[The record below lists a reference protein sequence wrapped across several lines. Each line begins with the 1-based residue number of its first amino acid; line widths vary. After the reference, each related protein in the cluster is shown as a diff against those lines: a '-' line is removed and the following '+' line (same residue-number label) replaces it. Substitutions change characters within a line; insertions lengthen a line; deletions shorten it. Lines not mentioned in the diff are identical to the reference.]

1 MHTLNM
7 KRKAEMSV
15 MDDPIN
21 FGSELRRRRREARM
35 SISEMARRVHYSKGY
50 LSKVETG
57 RAAGSLG
64 LAQACDREL
73 GAGGE
78 LTELAPGKLDEV
90 STLPTALALNGL
102 PPVTGHFIGRSKE
115 LGDIASFVNEDTG
128 GSVCLISGM
137 AGVGKTALAL
147 RGIWNAVEAFPDGC
161 LFLNLGGG
169 TPGGKEVTP
178 HAALDALLRMLGMA
192 GERIPSGVD
201 ARANLYRSA
210 VRGKRM
216 LIFFDNVRSAA
227 QIIPLLPAEQKCRV
241 IVTSRNRLHALDD
254 AMYLSID
261 VLAKEEGIALF
272 RSAGGHRA
280 DRVDHDTVTRIVAH
294 CGGLPL
300 AIRIAA
306 ARFRGNSVWTP
317 KHLEALLAD
326 EKSRLGVLD
335 DGERSVAV
343 ALTVSCRALTGEQRR
358 LFALLALYPGPEMS
372 VGSVAALAG
381 VDPLLARSLMDRLSD
396 AHLVTYVAADRI
408 TLHDLVRAF
417 ARSSVLPGVSQ
428 RAQDASV
435 QRLLDH
441 ALLWIGESNA
451 LLTPHRY
458 RMPHSAAKPSDHQ
471 NFADRQS
478 ALGWIAVEWV
488 GLVGMC
494 HLAAERMLHSECW
507 QLAFALR
514 EYFFLNKLWDPWIE
528 THLVAVDAARVSRQR
543 QGLAISLSNLGVGY
557 VDRGDLT
564 AAVERYQE
572 ALEIFRELNDERG
585 IIDALCNLA
594 WADLYRGEP
603 ENALRGLRVALS
615 HYRRMGNERN
625 AAITLRGIALTES
638 ELDLYVDAV
647 HHAKQAREVFRTL
660 DLWLDVVMSTNCI
673 AWAHFR
679 AGDHEAA
686 AFHYDLAAIQAER
699 FGSGYERA
707 RALVGLG
714 NVHAAAGR
722 HAEAAEQWARADEV
736 LSPLSPVMVGEARVR
751 MGWPATS
758 TRD

>member
-1 MHTLNM
+1 MN
-7 KRKAEMSV
+7 
-15 MDDPIN
+15 DPIN
-21 FGSELRRRRREARM
+21 FGSELRRRRKEARI
-35 SISEMARRVHYSKGY
+35 SISEMAQRVHYSKGH

-57 RAAGSLG
+57 RSTGSPV

-78 LTELAPGKLDEV
+78 LAELASSKQDES

-102 PPVTGHFIGRSKE
+102 PPATGYFIGRSKE
-115 LGDIASFVNEDTG
+115 LEDIASFVNDDTSG
-128 GSVCLISGM
+128 NVCLISGM

-147 RGIWNAVEAFPDGC
+147 RGIWNVVESFPDGC
-161 LFLNLGGG
+161 LFLNLGGD
-169 TPGGKEVTP
+169 TPGGREITP
-178 HAALDALLRMLGMA
+178 HAALDALLRLLGVT
-192 GERIPSGVD
+192 GQRIPPGVD
-201 ARANLYRSA
+201 ARANLYRSTA
-210 VRGKRM
+210 RGKRI
-216 LIFFDNVRSAA
+216 LIFFDNVCSAA
-227 QIIPLLPAEQKCRV
+227 QVIPLLPAEQKCRV
-241 IVTSRNRLHALDD
+241 IITSRNRLHALDD
-254 AMYLSID
+254 AIYLSVD

-272 RSAGGHRA
+272 RSAGGPRA
-280 DRVDHDTVTRIVAH
+280 DRADHDTVTRIVAH

-306 ARFRGNSVWTP
+306 ARFRGNSAWTP
-317 KHLEALLAD
+317 RDLETLLAD

-335 DGERSVAV
+335 DGERSVAA

-372 VGSVAALAG
+372 IGSVAALAG
-381 VDPLLARSLMDRLSD
+381 IDPLLARSLMDRLSD
-396 AHLVTYVAADRI
+396 AHLVTYVTADRI
-408 TLHDLVRAF
+408 TLHDLVRDF
-417 ARSSVLPGVSQ
+417 ARGSVLPGVSE

-458 RMPHSAAKPSDHQ
+458 RVPHSAAEPSDHEK
-471 NFADRQS
+471 FAGRQS
-478 ALGWIAVEWV
+478 ALDWIAAEWA

-494 HLAAERMLHSECW
+494 HLAAARGLHSRCW

-528 THLVAVDAARVSRQR
+528 THLVAVDTARASKHRR
-543 QGLAISLSNLGVGY
+543 GLAISLSNLGIGY
-557 VDRGDLT
+557 VDRGDLA
-564 AAVERYQE
+564 AAVEQYQE

-585 IIDALCNLA
+585 IVDALCNLA

-603 ENALRGLRVALS
+603 ENALRGLCVALS

-638 ELDLYVDAV
+638 ELDLYADSVR
-647 HHAKQAREVFRTL
+647 HAKHAREVFRTL

-686 AFHYDLAAIQAER
+686 AFQYDLAASQAER
-699 FGSGYERA
+699 FGSCYEKA
-707 RALVGLG
+707 RALAGLG
-714 NVHAAAGR
+714 NIHAASGR
-722 HAEAAEQWARADEV
+722 HAEAVEQWARADEV

-751 MGWPATS
+751 MAWSDTS
-758 TRD
+758 AKE

>member
-1 MHTLNM
+1 
-7 KRKAEMSV
+7 

-21 FGSELRRRRREARM
+21 FGTALRRRRREARI

-57 RAAGSLG
+57 RSAGSLG

-78 LTELAPGKLDEV
+78 LAELAPNKRNEE
-90 STLPTALALNGL
+90 STLPTAFGFNGL

-115 LGDIASFVNEDTG
+115 LDDISSFVNEDTG
-128 GSVCLISGM
+128 ENVCLISGM
-137 AGVGKTALAL
+137 AGVGKTSLAL
-147 RGIWNAVEAFPDGC
+147 RGIWNAAESFSDGC

-169 TPGGKEVTP
+169 TPGGREITP
-178 HAALDALLRMLGMA
+178 HAALDALLRMLGVA
-192 GERIPSGVD
+192 GERIPSSVD

-210 VRGKRM
+210 LRGKRM

-227 QIIPLLPAEQKCRV
+227 QVIPLLPAEQKCRV
-241 IVTSRNRLHALDD
+241 IITSRSRLHALDD
-254 AMYLSID
+254 AMYLSMD
-261 VLAKEEGIALF
+261 ALAAEEGIALF

-280 DRVDHDTVTRIVAH
+280 DHADHDTVTRIVAH

-306 ARFRGNSVWTP
+306 ARFRGNSAWTP
-317 KHLEALLAD
+317 RDLEALLAD

-335 DGERSVAV
+335 DGERSVAA
-343 ALTVSCRALTGEQRR
+343 ALAVSCRALTGEQRR
-358 LFALLALYPGPEMS
+358 LFALLALYPGPEVS

-381 VDPLLARSLMDRLSD
+381 VDPLLARSLMDRLGD
-396 AHLVTYVAADRI
+396 AHLVTYVAVDRI
-408 TLHDLVRAF
+408 TLHDLVRDF
-417 ARSSVLPGVSQ
+417 ARSFVLPGVPQ
-428 RAQDASV
+428 QAQDVSV

-458 RMPHSAAKPSDHQ
+458 RMAHSAAKPADHQ
-471 NFADRQS
+471 KFADRQS
-478 ALGWIAVEWV
+478 ALDWIAVEWV

-494 HLAAERMLHSECW
+494 HLAAERGLHSRCW

-528 THLVAVDAARVSRQR
+528 THLVAVDAARVSRHR
-543 QGLAISLSNLGVGY
+543 QGLAMSLSNLGIGY
-557 VDRGDLT
+557 VDRGDLA
-564 AAVERYQE
+564 AAVERHQE

-585 IIDALCNLA
+585 IVDALCNLA

-603 ENALRGLRVALS
+603 ENALCGLRVALS
-615 HYRRMGNERN
+615 HYRRMGDDRK

-638 ELDLYVDAV
+638 QLGLYLDAL

-660 DLWLDVVMSTNCI
+660 DLRLDVVMSTNCI

-679 AGDHEAA
+679 AGEYQGA

-699 FGSGYERA
+699 FGSCYERA

-714 NVHAAAGR
+714 NVHAASGR
-722 HAEAAEQWARADEV
+722 HAEAAEQWAHADEV

-751 MGWPATS
+751 MAWPAMS
-758 TRD
+758 MRN

>member
-1 MHTLNM
+1 
-7 KRKAEMSV
+7 
-15 MDDPIN
+15 MDDSIN
-21 FGSELRRRRREARM
+21 FGSVLRRRRKEARI
-35 SISEMARRVHYSKGY
+35 SISEMAKRVHYSKGY

-57 RAAGSLG
+57 GATGSLD

-78 LTELAPGKLDEV
+78 LAELASRKLDE
-90 STLPTALALNGL
+90 SSALPTALALNGL
-102 PPVTGHFIGRSKE
+102 PPVTSRFMGRSKE
-115 LGDIASFVNEDTG
+115 LGDIAAFVNEDTG
-128 GSVCLISGM
+128 QNVCLISGM
-137 AGVGKTALAL
+137 AGVGKTSLAL
-147 RGIWNAVEAFPDGC
+147 RGIWSAVESFPDGC
-161 LFLNLGGG
+161 LFLNLGGEYSSG
-169 TPGGKEVTP
+169 REITP
-178 HAALDALLRMLGMA
+178 HAALDALLRMLGMV

-201 ARANLYRSA
+201 VRANLYRNA

-216 LIFFDNVRSAA
+216 LIVFDNVRSAE
-227 QIIPLLPAEQKCRV
+227 QVIPLLPAEEKCRV

-254 AMYLSID
+254 AMYLSMD
-261 VLAKEEGIALF
+261 MLAEEEGIALF

-280 DRVDHDTVTRIVAH
+280 DRADHDTVRRIVAH

-300 AIRIAA
+300 AIRIVA
-306 ARFRGNSVWTP
+306 ARFRGNPAWTP
-317 KHLEALLAD
+317 RDLEALLAD
-326 EKSRLGVLD
+326 ASSRFGVLD
-335 DGERSVAV
+335 DGERSVAA

-381 VDPLLARSLMDRLSD
+381 IDPLLARSLMDRLGD

-408 TLHDLVRAF
+408 ILHDLVREF
-417 ARSSVLPGVSQ
+417 ARRSVLPGVSQ

-435 QRLLDH
+435 RRLLDH

-458 RMPHSAAKPSDHQ
+458 RMPHSAAKPSGHQ
-471 NFADRQS
+471 SFAGRES
-478 ALGWIAVEWV
+478 ALNWIAVEQA

-494 HLAAERMLHSECW
+494 HLAAERKQYNQCW

-514 EYFFLNKLWDPWIE
+514 EYFYLNKLWDPWIE
-528 THLVAVDAARVSRQR
+528 THLVAVEAARTARHR
-543 QGLAISLSNLGVGY
+543 QGLAISLNNLGIGY
-557 VDRGDLT
+557 VDRGDLN
-564 AAVERYQE
+564 AAVEQYQE

-585 IIDALCNLA
+585 IVDALCNLA
-594 WADLYRGEP
+594 WADLYLGKP
-603 ENALRGLRVALS
+603 KNALRGLRVALS
-615 HYRRMGNERN
+615 HYRSMGNDRN

-638 ELDLYVDAV
+638 ELDLCVDAI

-686 AFHYDLAAIQAER
+686 AFHYELAATQAER
-699 FGSGYERA
+699 FGSCYERA
-707 RALVGLG
+707 RALAGLG
-714 NVHAAAGR
+714 NVHAVSGG
-722 HAEAAEQWARADEV
+722 HAEAAEQWARADEA

-751 MGWPATS
+751 MAWLDAS